1 MINENQLVFGSTKP
15 LPKKT
20 PQETKEV
27 ANVMI
32 KFADGTTKV
41 IIVHG
46 ENSGGF
52 YRESYMV
59 AHGQERVLVQEV
71 YITNGLTR

>member
-1 MINENQLVFGSTKP
+1 
-15 LPKKT
+15 
-20 PQETKEV
+20 
-27 ANVMI
+27 MI
-32 KFADGTTKV
+32 KFTDGTTKV
-41 IIVHG
+41 VIVHG